1 MIRPKRLIQVG
12 TVLIGKGSPYL
23 FTGIEGL
30 SAGEVSKREETYYDT
45 DGAEYFDTLFRP
57 REITIKGCIFADNL
71 EDLLSLKK
79 ELERQI
85 NPKENIECIY
95 HDYYEDY
102 RFIAIPSSTA
112 EFGSKVEFGRKID
125 FIIYLTVPGYYIESY
140 EETITELYSVQ
151 ALLTRSTVLP
161 AMFSRRVHR
170 SNVIN
175 GGVADTYPTLIITCE
190 QPNTTDIKIMNHT
203 VGKSLVLDRRM
214 TVGETIT
221 VDMYNCTVVS
231 SVAGNIINSIDV
243 INNFWALCV
252 GVNDVEVQTNNIA
265 VSMHHRDK
273 FAGV

>member
-1 MIRPKRLIQVG
+1 MIKPKRLIQVG

-23 FTGIEGL
+23 FSSIDGL
-30 SAGEVSKREETYYDT
+30 SAGDVSEREETYYGT

-57 REITIKGCIFADNL
+57 REITIKGCIVADNL

-85 NPKENIECIY
+85 NPKETMECFY

-102 RFIAIPSSTA
+102 RFIAKPSSTA
-112 EFGSKVEFGRKID
+112 EFSKVEFGRKID
-125 FIIYLTVPGYYIESY
+125 YIIYLTVPGYYIESY
-140 EETITELYSVQ
+140 DETITELYSVQ
-151 ALLTRSTVLP
+151 SLLTRATMLP
-161 AMFSRRVHR
+161 AMFSQRISRN
-170 SNVIN
+170 NVFN
-175 GGVADTYPTLIITCE
+175 GGIAETYPTLIITCE

-203 VGKSLVLDRRM
+203 VDKSLVLNRRM
-214 TVGETIT
+214 AAGETIT

-231 SVAGNIINSIDV
+231 SEVGNIINSIDV

-252 GVNDVEVQTNNIA
+252 GANDIEVQTTNIT
-265 VSMHHRDK
+265 VMMRHRDK